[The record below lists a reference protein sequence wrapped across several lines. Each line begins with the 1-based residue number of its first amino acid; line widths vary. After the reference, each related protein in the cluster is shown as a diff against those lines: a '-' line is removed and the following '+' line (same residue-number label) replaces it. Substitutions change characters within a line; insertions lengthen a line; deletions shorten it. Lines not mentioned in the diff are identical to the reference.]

1 MRSSRILETSSRL
14 LIAVTTGLSVC
25 ALAVACGGG
34 AGAEAETPADEM
46 GDEEAA
52 PGDAPTEEAAE
63 APEEVAPE
71 PAEEEVQGPREILVR
86 EGTLFL
92 LDFDKSDIGIKVNED
107 CEKKSGGDPAKKA
120 NCASKAMDKIPREGI
135 SFDEDDEGNWW
146 YVRFGIEKGVQVI
159 YNKVQV
165 EVGEPSGRNITLTPT
180 GKDQAKRKKG
190 TVPKELVFEVPDEYT
205 VVLQDPTRGRME
217 FQPKLGLLEEGQPAN

>member
-1 MRSSRILETSSRL
+1 
-14 LIAVTTGLSVC
+14 LIVVASGLSAC
-25 ALAVACGGG
+25 ALTVACGG
-34 AGAEAETPADEM
+34 AGAEAETPADEK
-46 GDEEAA
+46 GDEQATSDDSASEEMDEAPVEEAA
-52 PGDAPTEEAAE
+52 PE
-63 APEEVAPE
+63 PEEVKVE
-71 PAEEEVQGPREILVR
+71 GPRDILVR
-86 EGTLFL
+86 EGTLFM
-92 LDFDKSDIGIKVNED
+92 LDFDKSDLGIKVNED
-107 CEKKSGGDPAKKA
+107 CEKKSKDDPAKKA
-120 NCASKAMDKIPREGI
+120 NCVSKAMDKIPREGV

-146 YVRFGIEKGVQVI
+146 YIRFGVEKGVQVI